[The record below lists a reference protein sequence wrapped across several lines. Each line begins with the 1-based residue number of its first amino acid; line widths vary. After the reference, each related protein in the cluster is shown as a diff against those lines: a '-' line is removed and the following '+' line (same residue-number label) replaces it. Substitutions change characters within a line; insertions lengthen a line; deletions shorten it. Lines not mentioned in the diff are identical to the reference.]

1 MSAAMK
7 RQRSLW
13 IIVALLVAVPVSAAF
28 YDFEQITVD
37 STATG
42 VKLTAAKL
50 TAGLVSVQCR
60 VRTAEIS
67 FLMVDPTKTTLT
79 ASVGILAE
87 VGDVIAP
94 PTVEMAKNLR
104 MIRTTATSGQ
114 VDCQYAYNQ
123 QP

>member
-1 MSAAMK
+1 MK